1 MSNPKIQENIMK
13 THKLHMIGNAH
24 IDPVWLWQWQEGF
37 HEVKATFRSA
47 LDRMKEYPDFIFV
60 ASSAAFY
67 EWVEGSDPAM
77 FAEIRQ
83 RVAEGRWGIVGG
95 WWVEPDCNIPAGES
109 FVRHGLYGQRYFKEK
124 FGVTA
129 RTGFNVDSFGH
140 AGTLPQILKKSGL
153 DYYVFLR
160 PMPHEKGL
168 PARLFWW
175 QSDDGS
181 RVLAFRIPF
190 EYLSWGKDVE
200 THARRCADEMK
211 EPIDESMCF
220 YGVGNHG
227 GGPTIANI
235 ESIHCL
241 DTDPEFPA
249 RMVCST
255 PEAFFQAAET
265 KGWQIPIVQSEL
277 QHHASGCY
285 AAHSGIKRW
294 NRLAE
299 NRLLAAEKL
308 SVAAGIWGK
317 ESPLN
322 QNEFA
327 RAWKNVLFN
336 QFHDIM
342 AGTSLEAAYDDARD
356 AYGEA
361 LMIAGRAINH
371 ATQSIAW
378 KIGIPHE
385 DEARPLVVFNS
396 LTWPVKANVEIE
408 SSRSKAESVLVDES
422 GKSIPHQEV
431 RSTTVAGR
439 TRLCFTADVPA
450 LGYRTYRLLPCP
462 ETSRNDQTP
471 TGLRASD
478 TSLENSRFRLEF
490 DPVTGCIVSLRDKR
504 EELEVFSGPAA
515 LPVVLDDPAD
525 TWGHNVFK
533 WDRVA
538 GAFEAESVRLVEH
551 GPVKSVMRV
560 SSRYGASRLVQDF
573 AMYPDREQID
583 VSVTVDW
590 HERLKMLKL
599 RFPVNVKFMK
609 ITHEIPY
616 GYAERS
622 ANGEEEPTQS
632 WVDVSGVS
640 RDREIPYGFSLLN
653 DGKYSLDVNIRDI
666 GLTVLRSPAYAHH
679 IPAVLGTDDDHAYID
694 RGIQRFC
701 YTLLPHTGSWE
712 TVGTVR
718 RAAELNQPPV
728 ALFATFHPQGTLPQ
742 SDSFLTVDPENVM
755 VTVFKEAEEGDG
767 FVLRAYETHGAA
779 AHACINLPALG
790 RLIEADFGPAEIR
803 TFHIPRDPARVVKET
818 NLLEWPDE

>member
-1 MSNPKIQENIMK
+1 MK
-13 THKLHMIGNAH
+13 NRKLHMIGNAH

-47 LDRMKEYPDFIFV
+47 LDRIKEFPDFIFV

-83 RVAEGRWGIVGG
+83 RVAEGRWDIVGG
-95 WWVEPDCNIPAGES
+95 WWVEPDCNIPSGES
-109 FVRHGLYGQRYFKEK
+109 FVRHGLYGQRYFKDK
-124 FGVTA
+124 FGVIA

-190 EYLSWGKDVE
+190 EYLSWGRDVE

-211 EPIDESMCF
+211 EPVDESMCF

-235 ESIHCL
+235 ESIRGL
-241 DTDPEFPA
+241 DSDPAFPA
-249 RMVCST
+249 RLIFST
-255 PEAFFQAAET
+255 PEAFFCEAET
-265 KGWQIPIVQSEL
+265 QGWTIPVVQSEL

-308 SVAAGIWGK
+308 SVAAAIWGK
-317 ESPLN
+317 QSPAN

-361 LMIAGRAINH
+361 LMIAGRALNH

-378 KIGIPHE
+378 NIGIAQE
-385 DEARPLVVFNS
+385 DNARPLVVFNA
-396 LTWPVKANVEIE
+396 LAWPVKANVEIE
-408 SSRSKAESVLVDES
+408 SSRLKPDAVLVNES
-422 GKSIPHQEV
+422 GVIIPHQEL
-431 RSTTVAGR
+431 RSTSTAGR
-439 TRLCFTADVPA
+439 SRLCFVADLPA
-450 LGYRTYRLLPCP
+450 LGYRTYRLLSST
-462 ETSRNDQTP
+462 EIARDSQTQS
-471 TGLRASD
+471 TRQASD
-478 TSLENSRFRLEF
+478 NSLENDRFCMQF
-490 DPVTGCIVSLRDKR
+490 DSATGCISSLRDKWNDV
-504 EELEVFSGPAA
+504 EVFSGPAA

-533 WDRVA
+533 WDKVVGTFQA
-538 GAFEAESVRLVEH
+538 DSIRLVEQ
-551 GPVKSVMRV
+551 GPVKSVIRV
-560 SSRYGASRLVQDF
+560 TSRYGASSLVQDF
-573 AMYPDREQID
+573 AMYHDREQID
-583 VSVTVDW
+583 VSVLVDW
-590 HERLKMLKL
+590 HESCKMLKL
-599 RFPVNVKFMK
+599 RFPVNVRFMK
-609 ITHEIPY
+609 ITHEVPY
-616 GYAERS
+616 GYTERS

-640 RDREIPYGFSLLN
+640 CDREIPYGFSLLN

-679 IPAVLGTDDDHAYID
+679 IPAILGPDGDHAYID
-694 RGIQRFC
+694 RGIQRFH
-701 YTLLPHTGSWE
+701 YTLLPHSASWE
-712 TVGTVR
+712 TAGTVR
-718 RAAELNQPPV
+718 GAAELNQPPV

-742 SDSFLTVDPENVM
+742 SDSSLTVDPENVM
-755 VTVFKEAEEGDG
+755 VTVLKEAEDGDG
-767 FVLRAYETHGAA
+767 FVLRAYETQGAA
-779 AHACINLPALG
+779 AHARISLPALG
-790 RLIEADFGPAEIR
+790 RTIEADFGPAEIK
-803 TFHIPRDPARVVKET
+803 TFLIPRDPAIAVRET
-818 NLLEWPDE
+818 NLLEWPNE